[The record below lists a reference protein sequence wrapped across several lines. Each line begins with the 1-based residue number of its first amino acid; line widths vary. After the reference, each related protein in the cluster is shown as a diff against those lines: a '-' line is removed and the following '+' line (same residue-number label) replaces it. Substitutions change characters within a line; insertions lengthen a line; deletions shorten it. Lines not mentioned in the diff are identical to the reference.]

1 MKMTTTID
9 WLFSP
14 FYWFLDKIRGARL
27 DVIQVPN
34 MRPYVIQADV
44 PLMLKHNWPA
54 ALHCKNSHYQITLQS
69 LFPERKC
76 LVYIQT
82 ASGVK
87 HAVKLNKRRN
97 STCIDIEADS
107 PCLTIVPQG
116 NREAWIRITVSEAG
130 KVREV

>member
-1 MKMTTTID
+1 MTTTLD
-9 WLFSP
+9 WLASP
-14 FYWFLDKIRGARL
+14 FYWFIDKLRGTRL
-27 DVIQVPN
+27 EVIQVPN

-54 ALHCKNSHYQITLQS
+54 ALHCRNSHYKITLQS

-76 LVYIQT
+76 MVYIQT

-87 HAVKLNKRRN
+87 QVIRLHKRRN
-97 STCIDIEADS
+97 SACVEIEADS

-116 NREAWIRITVSEAG
+116 NREAWIRITVSETG
-130 KVREV
+130 QEREL